1 MSKRYVGIDVHKK
14 LCVFTELNAV
24 GNVTGKG
31 SFRNDIVGVSDFTN
45 KLHRGMH
52 LVLEPVL
59 NYLWLLDQ
67 FELYAGSVHVA
78 TPYKVRIIAESK
90 CKTDSYDS
98 RMLAEL
104 LRTNFLPESWVPPK
118 ELRSLRT
125 IIRQRYHLVKTMV
138 GFKNRVRYLLFT
150 HGIRLRM
157 SDISCLKAK
166 EAISGL
172 CLPDATSSSIVQCLE
187 IIEELKGSIKE
198 LDNRVEEASEGVG
211 VIVLLKT
218 IPGMGRIWSATIY
231 AEIGDI
237 RRFGSRKALAS
248 YTGLVPSV
256 RSSGESCY
264 RGGITHLGSKPLRHA
279 LVEVAIRASRQVPS
293 LNRMYNRVLYR
304 SNVQKARVAVARK
317 LAVII
322 YAMLR
327 NNEPFRLESA

>member
-1 MSKRYVGIDVHKK
+1 MSKRFVGIDVHKK
-14 LCVFTELNAV
+14 LCVFTELDGV
-24 GNVTGKG
+24 GNVIGKG
-31 SFRNDIVGVSDFTN
+31 SFRNEIVEVSDFAN
-45 KLHRGMH
+45 KLHGGVH

-67 FELYAGSVHVA
+67 FEPYAGSVHVA
-78 TPYKVRIIAESK
+78 TPYKVRVIAESK

-98 RMLAEL
+98 RVLADL

-125 IIRQRYHLVKTMV
+125 TVRQRYHLVKTMV

-150 HGIRLRM
+150 QGVHLRV
-157 SDISCLKAK
+157 SDISCVKAG

-172 CLPDATSSSIVQCLE
+172 CLPDATRRSIVQCLE
-187 IIEELKGSIKE
+187 TIEVLKGSIKE
-198 LDNRVEEASEGVG
+198 LDDRLEEGSEGV
-211 VIVLLKT
+211 VEIELLKT
-218 IPGMGRIWSATIY
+218 IPGIGQIWSVTIY
-231 AEIGDI
+231 AEVGDI
-237 RRFGSRKALAS
+237 SRFSSRKAFAS

-256 RSSGESCY
+256 RCSGESCY
-264 RGGITHLGSKPLRHA
+264 RGGITRLGSKALRHA
-279 LVEVAIRASRQVPS
+279 LVEVAIRAIGEVPS

-322 YAMLR
+322 YAMLTK
-327 NNEPFRLESA
+327 NEPFRLELA